1 MTINRHHLG
10 RRQSRAQATADRPR
24 RPSKWLLF
32 AAISGLAVAFSIAAV
47 QSLGQAAAEPPRPAQ
62 PEPETPLEVTPA
74 PRPGTARPAAALPG
88 TPAGQDGALDGAL
101 EQDGATIEDE
111 ASREDAAALAERMIE
126 FLSLGPPLEAKLRQ
140 RVWAAGREVVEVGHY
155 QQAGRGSGRLRME
168 LQVPIADGKSRWQQT
183 CDGRLAWT
191 REEMAGEIRV
201 RRVDLGK
208 LEESTAA
215 ARSQRVPPRLRVGG
229 LVEIIDR
236 IQADFDLRLSE
247 GHIDGN
253 PMLVLKGTL
262 RDEVAKELL
271 QNLQRKDWPELVPRQ
286 VRIAVAA
293 DSLAAPLPSRIE
305 FWSKPEGRLI
315 SLLEIYDVAEIET
328 PGIDQFRF
336 EPGGHD
342 FTNETEMYIARFG
355 LGLAE
360 TPLGNVKR

>member
-1 MTINRHHLG
+1 MTINRHHRG
-10 RRQSRAQATADRPR
+10 RPQNGIQPVAAGPSR
-24 RPSKWLLF
+24 SSSWLLF
-32 AAISGLAVAFSIAAV
+32 AALSGLAAAFSLAAV
-47 QSLGQAAAEPPRPAQ
+47 RTSGQETSQPPEGSVTAESTPEQAVTRGENRASAGEPISAEQEPAREDWAARQ
-62 PEPETPLEVTPA
+62 
-74 PRPGTARPAAALPG
+74 
-88 TPAGQDGALDGAL
+88 
-101 EQDGATIEDE
+101 
-111 ASREDAAALAERMIE
+111 DAAALAERMIE
-126 FLSLGPPLEAKLRQ
+126 FLTHGPPLEAKLRQ

-155 QQAGRGSGRLRME
+155 LQAGRGSGRLRME

-236 IQADFDLRLSE
+236 IQADFDLQLSE

-253 PMLVLKGTL
+253 PMLVLKGIL
-262 RDEVAKELL
+262 REQVAERLM
-271 QNLQRKDWPELVPRQ
+271 QSLQREDWPELVPRQ
-286 VRIAVAA
+286 VRIAVAVDA
-293 DSLAAPLPSRIE
+293 LAAPLPSRIE
-305 FWSKPEGRLI
+305 FWSKPDGRLI

-355 LGLAE
+355 LGVAE
-360 TPLGNVKR
+360 IPLGELKR